1 MKKGLI
7 LITLLMVC
15 TSIFANEFKLIEFR
29 KLAADFHAERNSV
42 EDMDREYCTALRVES
57 EIPSSLGLKQKI
69 YKKENVE
76 SGVYYFFITHKEK
89 QVTFTSPNFQ
99 PLTVDVPKNGLKKG
113 VVYYVKLESIL
124 DVNVTLNVTP
134 KPDRIILNDKIIK
147 SSKFKQPSGK
157 YHIQIEKK
165 GYETIDEQIT
175 INNENSYFNYILGK
189 KSAVNKEVSADPT
202 GLILERFGVVY
213 EITSCEMYEDQV
225 VLNLNITNKKD
236 DQNLKLLVWD
246 RNLRCRIIDDLGNEY
261 IPQKL
266 NFANKSKNGDIGVNL
281 VSGISTKA
289 SLIFKN
295 VNKGIGSI
303 SKFDLGVWT
312 KESDSFRVTFR
323 DIPITK
329 K

>member
-1 MKKGLI
+1 MKKGILI
-7 LITLLMVC
+7 ITLLIVC

-57 EIPSSLGLKQKI
+57 EIPSSLGLKQKV

-89 QVTFTSPNFQ
+89 QITFTAPNFQ
-99 PLTVDVPKNGLKKG
+99 SLTVDVPKKGLEKG

-157 YHIQIEKK
+157 YHIQIEKD
-165 GYETIDEQIT
+165 GYETIDEQII
-175 INNENSYFNYILGK
+175 INNENSYFNYTLGK
-189 KSAVNKEVSADPT
+189 KSNVKKEASADPT
-202 GLILERFGVVY
+202 GLILERFGVIY
-213 EITSCEMYEDQV
+213 EVTSCEMFEDQV
-225 VLNLNITNKKD
+225 VVNLNITNTSD
-236 DQNLKLLVWD
+236 DRDLKLIVWN
-246 RNLRCRIIDDLGNEY
+246 RELRCRIIDDLGNEY
-261 IPQKL
+261 IPNKI
-266 NFANKSKNGDIGVNL
+266 NFANKSENGDVSVNL

-289 SLIFKN
+289 SLIFKK
-295 VNKGIGSI
+295 VNKRAELI
-303 SKFDLGVWT
+303 SKFDLGVWS
-312 KESDSFRVTFR
+312 EQSDTFRVTFR
-323 DIPITK
+323 DIPIVK